1 MPRKILFITTSHT
14 QMGQSGRQTGI
25 WAEEVIV
32 PYMLFSEAGYQIDIA
47 SPLGGQA
54 PFDPGS
60 IKPAGQNNPI
70 IERFLADAVA
80 QTKVKQTLRVS
91 EVHVQPY
98 DALFFP
104 GGHGAMW
111 DLPES
116 ADVKRVVEQA
126 AAANKVIG
134 AVCHGVAG
142 LVSARL
148 PDGRSIV
155 ADRRVNS
162 FTDQEEQAAG
172 LTQIVPFL
180 LESRL
185 TELGGNFEKAP
196 NWTSFAVT
204 DGLLIT
210 GQNPASSALVAQ
222 QMLQTLQATQTV
234 AA

>member
-1 MPRKILFITTSHT
+1 MSRKILFITTSHT

-60 IKPAGQNNPI
+60 IKPVGQNNPTV
-70 IERFLADAVA
+70 ERFLADAVA

-98 DALFFP
+98 AAVFFP

-185 TELGGNFEKAP
+185 TELGGHFEKAP
-196 NWTSFAVT
+196 NWASFAVT

-222 QMLQTLQATQTV
+222 QMLQTLQTTQAV

>member
-1 MPRKILFITTSHT
+1 MSRKILFISTSHT

-91 EVHVQPY
+91 EVHVQSY

>member
-1 MPRKILFITTSHT
+1 MSRKILFITTSHT
-14 QMGQSGRQTGI
+14 QMGQSGRKTGI

-91 EVHVQPY
+91 EVHVQSY

>member
-1 MPRKILFITTSHT
+1 
-14 QMGQSGRQTGI
+14 MGQSGRQTGI

-91 EVHVQPY
+91 EVHVQSY